1 MMAELAQ
8 LPGQESW
15 LQRQQAAMNALHA
28 QQGDPLAQQQQPGC
42 TDASSSGLASIQE
55 GVQQTN
61 GVAEQHTAA
70 VEQVLHHQRLLH
82 SQSGINALPELQQ
95 PHTDLSQNASWLRA
109 TRRRSMEHNR

>member
-1 MMAELAQ
+1 MMAGLAQ

-28 QQGDPLAQQQQPGC
+28 KQGDPQAQQQQSGC

-61 GVAEQHTAA
+61 GVAEQRAAA

-95 PHTDLSQNASWLRA
+95 PRTDLSQNASWLRA
-109 TRRRSMEHNR
+109 TRRRSMENNR

>member
-28 QQGDPLAQQQQPGC
+28 QQGQPPVQQQQSGC
-42 TDASSSGLASIQE
+42 SDASSSGLASIQE

-95 PHTDLSQNASWLRA
+95 PRTDLSQNASWLRA
-109 TRRRSMEHNR
+109 TRRRSMENNR